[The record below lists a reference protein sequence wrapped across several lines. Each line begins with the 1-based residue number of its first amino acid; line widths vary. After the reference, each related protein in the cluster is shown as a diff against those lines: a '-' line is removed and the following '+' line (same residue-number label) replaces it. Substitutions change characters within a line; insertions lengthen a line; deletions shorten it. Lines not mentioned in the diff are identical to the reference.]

1 MDEQQFLII
10 TDQSS
15 IDVLDE
21 NLYCYDSAIFT
32 ITPAIQKGTSEG
44 LLNLVEQFIES
55 IPAVQK
61 SIEYA
66 RSKTEYIPRHD
77 LISEEIKKALQDGLA
92 EIVPCKDS
100 TDAFYLQIRTTVK
113 DVFINGK
120 TYGKAKKIKDI
131 PLSTKTIPADITGA
145 MQCISMQKQLNQ
157 IANGLKEI
165 SEVCE
170 FNFGRII
177 QGQRDDRLAKLL
189 SSRSSFIQALAMS
202 DRALQH
208 QMIMQAIRDANS
220 ARAELAFQIKSDIS
234 LLSGGKM
241 PKAKDMEKMVCDINT
256 AIVAMNNAVQISLYS
271 YQALGE
277 RNAQLAVVKEHETFI
292 KQVLLKQIEY
302 KGNKHLAWKLICS
315 SGNSKLTN
323 QDFELLPTKLLTR
336 CNAFTEN
343 KNGSSINYL
352 EGKFND

>member
-1 MDEQQFLII
+1 MDEQKFLII
-10 TDQSS
+10 KDQPN

-21 NLYCYDSAIFT
+21 NLYCYDSAVFT
-32 ITPAIQKGTSEG
+32 ITPAIQKRTSEG
-44 LLNLVEQFIES
+44 LLSLVEQFIES
-55 IPAVQK
+55 VPAVQK

-77 LISEEIKKALQDGLA
+77 LIPEEIKQALQDGLA
-92 EIVPCKDS
+92 EIIPCKDS

-131 PLSTKTIPADITGA
+131 PLSTKTIPTDITGA
-145 MQCISMQKQLNQ
+145 MQCLSMQKQLNQ

-189 SSRSSFIQALAMS
+189 SSRSCFIQALAMS
-202 DRALQH
+202 DRYLQR
-208 QMIMQAIRDANS
+208 QMLIQAIRDANS

-234 LLSGGKM
+234 LLSGGKI
-241 PKAKDMEKMVCDINT
+241 PKAKDMEKMVCDMNT

-277 RNAQLAVVKEHETFI
+277 RNVQLAVVKEHETFI

-302 KGNKHLAWKLICS
+302 KGNKHLAWELICS
-315 SGNSKLTN
+315 SGNSGLTPR
-323 QDFELLPTKLLTR
+323 DLGLLPTKLLDS
-336 CNAFTEN
+336 CVSFIED
-343 KNGSSINYL
+343 KNEHSTNYL
-352 EGKFND
+352 EGKSND